1 MVDNSERSIA
11 LVVED
16 DPWIRLLLRDLL
28 TDAGYAVLEASNG
41 SAALRLAQRQPPA
54 LVLLDL
60 VLPEQ
65 SGLEL
70 LTELKSTRA
79 TAHVPVIAVSAR
91 TDLLARAAELADA
104 VVAKPFDIEELLARI
119 SAARRRSCP
128 GANVPTVHRFGA
140 DLSTRC
146 QPRRSC
152 KSGPFVRHLDP
163 TANGGR
169 VSATGGSAL
178 PRDRLG
184 DGNRC
189 EGVAV
194 GRSRNSSTA
203 PSSAKLLSGP
213 VRDVGC
219 GSCAAAVVA
228 RSRL

>member
-28 TDAGYAVLEASNG
+28 TDEGYAVLEASNG

-91 TDLLARAAELADA
+91 ADLLVRAAELADA
-104 VVAKPFDIEELLARI
+104 VVAKPFDIEELLAKI
-119 SAARRRSCP
+119 SAARRSCP
-128 GANVPTVHRFGA
+128 GAKCSDCHRFGA

-146 QPRRSC
+146 QPRRIA
-152 KSGPFVRHLDP
+152 KADHFRATL
-163 TANGGR
+163 TRGGEERISRRR
-169 VSATGGSAL
+169 VAL
-178 PRDRLG
+178 QVCR
-184 DGNRC
+184 RC
-189 EGVAV
+189 
-194 GRSRNSSTA
+194 S
-203 PSSAKLLSGP
+203 P
-213 VRDVGC
+213 C
-219 GSCAAAVVA
+219 
-228 RSRL
+228 

>member
-41 SAALRLAQRQPPA
+41 SAALRLAERQPPA

-91 TDLLARAAELADA
+91 ADLLVRAAELADA
-104 VVAKPFDIEELLARI
+104 VVAKPFDIEQLLAKI
-119 SAARRRSCP
+119 SAARRSGP
-128 GANVPTVHRFGA
+128 GANVPTVIASAR
-140 DLSTRC
+140 TC
-146 QPRRSC
+146 QHAAKR
-152 KSGPFVRHLDP
+152 
-163 TANGGR
+163 GGLQKR
-169 VSATGGSAL
+169 TISA
-178 PRDRLG
+178 P
-184 DGNRC
+184 
-189 EGVAV
+189 
-194 GRSRNSSTA
+194 
-203 PSSAKLLSGP
+203 P
-213 VRDVGC
+213 
-219 GSCAAAVVA
+219 
-228 RSRL
+228 

>member
-28 TDAGYAVLEASNG
+28 TDEGYAVLESCNG
-41 SAALRLAQRQPPA
+41 SAALRFAQRQPPA

-65 SGLEL
+65 SGMEL

-104 VVAKPFDIEELLARI
+104 VVAKPFDSEELLAKI

-128 GANVPTVHRFGA
+128 GGNVPKFIASART
-140 DLSTRC
+140 C
-146 QPRRSC
+146 Q
-152 KSGPFVRHLDP
+152 HA
-163 TANGGR
+163 ANRGVLQKR
-169 VSATGGSAL
+169 TISA
-178 PRDRLG
+178 P
-184 DGNRC
+184 
-189 EGVAV
+189 
-194 GRSRNSSTA
+194 
-203 PSSAKLLSGP
+203 P
-213 VRDVGC
+213 
-219 GSCAAAVVA
+219 
-228 RSRL
+228 

>member
-28 TDAGYAVLEASNG
+28 TDEGYAVLEASNG

-104 VVAKPFDIEELLARI
+104 VVAKPLDIEELLAKI

-128 GANVPTVHRFGA
+128 GANVPKFIASART
-140 DLSTRC
+140 C
-146 QPRRSC
+146 Q
-152 KSGPFVRHLDP
+152 HA
-163 TANGGR
+163 ANRGGLQKR
-169 VSATGGSAL
+169 TISA
-178 PRDRLG
+178 P
-184 DGNRC
+184 
-189 EGVAV
+189 
-194 GRSRNSSTA
+194 
-203 PSSAKLLSGP
+203 P
-213 VRDVGC
+213 
-219 GSCAAAVVA
+219 
-228 RSRL
+228 